1 MPQTKARLDLR
12 AAAAVVCYRNAEA
25 ALLRRDAHAH
35 RRRVSVPDGVR
46 DALLHDAVYRVLLV
60 RRQAQILGLQIERD
74 LGLRGRLHFGAQL
87 RDSVGQLHALE
98 CVRPQCPHRAPH
110 LVHAL
115 ARGGRDAFHLLFR
128 HLGRNLEHLYTGVC
142 TGGDAGQRVTERVM
156 DFPCQTVALARFRH
170 AFALGSVG
178 FQLLVHDREPVVR
191 LLEFAVQAAYRRVFL
206 GPLPNE
212 HHHVHHE

>member
-1 MPQTKARLDLR
+1 
-12 AAAAVVCYRNAEA
+12 
-25 ALLRRDAHAH
+25 
-35 RRRVSVPDGVR
+35 
-46 DALLHDAVYRVLLV
+46 
-60 RRQAQILGLQIERD
+60 
-74 LGLRGRLHFGAQL
+74 
-87 RDSVGQLHALE
+87 
-98 CVRPQCPHRAPH
+98 
-110 LVHAL
+110 
-115 ARGGRDAFHLLFR
+115 
-128 HLGRNLEHLYTGVC
+128 
-142 TGGDAGQRVTERVM
+142 M